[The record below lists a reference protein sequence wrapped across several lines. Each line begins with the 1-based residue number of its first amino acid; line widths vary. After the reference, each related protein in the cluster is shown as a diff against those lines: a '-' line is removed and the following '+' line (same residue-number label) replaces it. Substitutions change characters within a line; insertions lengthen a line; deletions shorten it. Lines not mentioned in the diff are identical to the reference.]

1 MKMETAFSWR
11 DTDRVRLRALA
22 DLNCRLSMSDGA
34 HHFWRR
40 LGADRAVY
48 YRFFN
53 RRKLNLPTDMSQAL
67 AALGQRRYAT
77 SRRHGI
83 LLVSPLHFAKL
94 AVVFVAKNR
103 SEIFALER
111 EFRARFES

>member
-1 MKMETAFSWR
+1 
-11 DTDRVRLRALA
+11 
-22 DLNCRLSMSDGA
+22 MSDGA

-40 LGADRAVY
+40 RNADRALY

-53 RRKLNLPTDMSQAL
+53 RRKLSLPSDLSQGL
-67 AALGQRRYAT
+67 AALGEQRYAPA
-77 SRRHGI
+77 RRHGV

-103 SEIFALER
+103 SKIFALER